1 MLSGFKKNFKP
12 EKTVEKTVGRP
23 LRWEVR
29 SLTFAGTSAALGC
42 NCLYVPRPKERKQLD
57 VLRPTN

>member
-12 EKTVEKTVGRP
+12 EKTVGRP

-29 SLTFAGTSAALGC
+29 SLTFAGTSASLGR